1 MKTEHVRVLRT
12 LRFVPLALAA
22 VLALGVLANLAG
34 ISILDESVAEESTPE
49 RSAAMWQAVA
59 AKLDGIIDAK
69 LTEEGVKPAPRS
81 SDAEFLRR
89 LYLDLLGTVPTPD
102 EVEGFVADPS
112 RGKRAAKIDE
122 LLASESYDE
131 HQASFWF
138 RTLTGLSVHQRRQR
152 EGQGGRYVT
161 GEGGKR
167 FHQWLS
173 SQVAA
178 NRPYDEM
185 VQDLISAS
193 GRTDENGATGYIAR
207 WENNAN
213 NTAGAVARHFLGVQ
227 IQCAQCHDH
236 LYEPDWKQQDFIGM
250 AAFFATTRVQRVP
263 EYNQLRQLRDAMN
276 KQQAESRAA
285 KRAADREL
293 KAPGAPSGEGG
304 GAMDGGMDGGGMD
317 GMDAPAAGDQPK
329 GGNAKD
335 GKAKGK
341 GRKRGRADYSG
352 LSPQELRAK
361 MMELRKYANLVEV
374 KDQKINPRQ
383 SRRYLDRLKKNKNPQ
398 VAERAQLMAA
408 TPKFWMGPEAADVY
422 GIPRRL
428 LLARWVTAEDNPYFA
443 RTLVN
448 RMWGHFMGRGIV
460 HPVDDF
466 NSFQQPSHPEILE
479 ILAKDFK
486 ASGYDLRRVQRIL
499 LNTETYQRSSRWT
512 PTGKDEAMPDPILF
526 ARAPVRPLDTEQLY
540 FALTRAT
547 GVETA
552 LNRTSR
558 RQQQQIQQAIFS
570 VFTFVFDDDEGKAE
584 EDFSGSIP
592 QGLFL
597 MNGELIQRAL
607 SGGREIPENKRGR
620 RANRRF
626 RQKAPQSML
635 EGLLR
640 NEKSDSARVEH
651 LYLRAYGRKPDSSE
665 RKAAVSFV
673 KSSGGGPK
681 AYEDLFWAILNS
693 AEFMT
698 NH

>member
-1 MKTEHVRVLRT
+1 M

-22 VLALGVLANLAG
+22 ALTLGVLANLAG
-34 ISILDESVAEESTPE
+34 LSVLKESVAEEGPATD
-49 RSAAMWQAVA
+49 ATAMWQAVT

-69 LTEEGVKPAPRS
+69 LSQEGVKPAPRS

-102 EVEGFVADPS
+102 EVEAFVADRS

-122 LLASESYDE
+122 LLTSESYDE

-173 SQVAA
+173 GQVAA
-178 NRPYDEM
+178 NRPYNEM
-185 VQDLISAS
+185 VQDLISAT

-207 WENNAN
+207 WENDAN

-276 KQQAESRAA
+276 KQQAQDRAS

-293 KAPGAPSGEGG
+293 KAPGGNDGGAMDG
-304 GAMDGGMDGGGMD
+304 GAMDGGMDGGMD
-317 GMDAPAAGDQPK
+317 GMDAPNAGEKPGAAK
-329 GGNAKD
+329 GSSAK
-335 GKAKGK
+335 GSNAKGK

-352 LSPQELRAK
+352 LSAQELRAK

-374 KDQKINPRQ
+374 KDQKVNPRQ
-383 SRRYLDRLKKNKNPQ
+383 ARRYLDRLKKNKNPQ
-398 VAERAQLMAA
+398 IAERAQLMAA

-428 LLARWVTAEDNPYFA
+428 LLARWVTADDNPYFA
-443 RTLVN
+443 RALVN

-466 NSFQQPSHPEILE
+466 NSFQAPSHPEVLE
-479 ILAKDFK
+479 ILAHDFK
-486 ASGYDLRRVQRIL
+486 ANGYDLRRVHRIL

-512 PTGKDEAMPDPILF
+512 PTRKDEAEPDPILF

-626 RQKAPQSML
+626 RQRAPQSML

-640 NEKSDSARVEH
+640 TETSDSARVEH

-665 RKAAVSFV
+665 RRAAVSFV
-673 KSSGGGPK
+673 KANGGGAK

>member
-1 MKTEHVRVLRT
+1 MSTQPSISTRLRRT
-12 LRFVPLALAA
+12 ARFVPLALAGA
-22 VLALGVLANLAG
+22 LAMGVLALVGGVG
-34 ISILDESVAEESTPE
+34 VAEESADGT
-49 RSAAMWQAVA
+49 SSTQMWQSVT
-59 AKLDGIIDAK
+59 AKLDAIIDAK
-69 LTEEGVKPAPRS
+69 LAEEEVKPAGRS
-81 SDAEFLRR
+81 SDSEFLRR
-89 LYLDLLGTVPTPD
+89 LYLDLVGTVPTPA
-102 EVEGFVADPS
+102 EVEAFVADRS
-112 RGKRAAKIDE
+112 RGKRAAKIEE
-122 LLASESYDE
+122 LLASDSYDE

-173 SQVAA
+173 DQVAA
-178 NRPYDEM
+178 NRPYNEM
-185 VQDLISAS
+185 VQDLISAT

-207 WENNAN
+207 WESNAN

-236 LYEPDWKQQDFIGM
+236 LYEPDWKQKDFIGM

-276 KQQAESRAA
+276 KQQAAQRAA
-285 KRAADREL
+285 ERGEKPADREL
-293 KAPGAPSGEGG
+293 RAPGKGDAP
-304 GAMDGGMDGGGMD
+304 GMDSMD
-317 GMDAPAAGDQPK
+317 GMDGPSEGE
-329 GGNAKD
+329 AK
-335 GKAKGK
+335 KGK
-341 GRKRGRADYSG
+341 GRRGRPDYSG
-352 LSPQELRAK
+352 MSPQEIRAK
-361 MMELRKYANLVEV
+361 VSELRKYANLVEV
-374 KDQKINPRQ
+374 KDQRVNPRQ
-383 SRRYLDRLKKNKNPQ
+383 SKRYLERMKKNKNPQ
-398 VAERAQLMAA
+398 LAERAQLMAT
-408 TPKFWMGPEAADVY
+408 TPKFWMGAEAADAY
-422 GIPRRL
+422 GIPRRML
-428 LLARWVTAEDNPYFA
+428 LGRWVTSDDNPYFA

-448 RMWGHFMGRGIV
+448 RMWGHFMGRGVV

-466 NSFQQPSHPEILE
+466 NSFQAPSHPEILE
-479 ILAKDFK
+479 VLAADFK
-486 ASGYDLRRVQRIL
+486 ANGYDLRRVHRIL

-512 PTGKDEAMPDPILF
+512 ADEEPDPILF
-526 ARAPVRPLDTEQLY
+526 AKAPVRPLDTEQLY
-540 FALTRAT
+540 FAITRAT

-558 RQQQQIQQAIFS
+558 RQQQAIQQAIFS
-570 VFTFVFDDDEGKAE
+570 MFTFVFDDDEGKAE

-597 MNGELIQRAL
+597 MNGELLQRAL
-607 SGGREIPENKRGR
+607 SGGREIPQNKRGR
-620 RANRRF
+620 NNRRF
-626 RQKAPQSML
+626 RNKPAQSML

-640 NEKSDSARVEH
+640 NEKSPSARVEH

-665 RKAAVSFV
+665 RNAAVSFV
-673 KSSGGGPK
+673 KSQGAGPQ